1 MCTGLGWAALAASLA
16 GTAVSYSASQD
27 AAQSGEDEAA
37 YNSEMMK
44 QEAEDVKRNAA
55 DVAEKQR
62 ADGIRAKAT
71 QAAQAAASGFDPTI
85 GSPSVLRDW
94 TDKTVAADRLAT
106 LYGGADKNVGLIN
119 AARNELRLGASRA
132 STLRTEAIG
141 GLLGGAGRIANTSY
155 SLYSSKESDNTK
167 NANKK
172 PINSGGNL

>member
-27 AAQSGEDEAA
+27 AAQSAEDEAA
-37 YNSEMMK
+37 YNSEMLK
-44 QEAEDVKRNAA
+44 LEAEDVKRNAA

-106 LYGGADKNVGLIN
+106 LHAGADKNVGLIN
-119 AARNELRLGASRA
+119 AARNELRLGGSRA
-132 STLRTEAIG
+132 SSLRTEAIG
-141 GLLGGAGRIANTSY
+141 GLLGGAGRAA
-155 SLYSSKESDNTK
+155 SLYDSARTASKTQDKKTINT
-167 NANKK
+167 
-172 PINSGGNL
+172 GGNL